1 MISGMA
7 DEVRLEGSDAANIA
21 RYLNSLAN
29 LVDPE
34 MGPPYEQVRL
44 TEPQRRAL
52 TGGSALGDR
61 PAQLAELFRRYVAEI
76 YGQLGPDAP
85 EL

>member
-21 RYLNSLAN
+21 RYFNTLAN
-29 LVDPE
+29 HVDPE
-34 MGPPYEQVRL
+34 MGPPYEQFRL
-44 TEPQRRAL
+44 TEPQRRLLAE
-52 TGGSALGDR
+52 GRALGDR
-61 PAQLAELFRRYVAEI
+61 PAELAELFRRYVAEI
-76 YGQLGPDAP
+76 YGQLGDDAP